1 MKQFQTKIH
10 MKGRLIFSKGR
21 SILYNY
27 TIRIIITTFPGFI
40 LKTNITIKLIT
51 YYNRSILWLQKH
63 PLLECYII

>member
-27 TIRIIITTFPGFI
+27 TIRIIITTFPGFV
-40 LKTNITIKLIT
+40 LKTNITIELIT
-51 YYNRSILWLQKH
+51 YYNRSIL
-63 PLLECYII
+63 